1 MSEVTEVQYQS
12 LGNDL
17 FWTAYHREGSHF
29 ERLSWSGYND
39 GFWWHN
45 VEPTDQFK
53 VTKCKCGKE
62 FRLNEGN
69 KEATELQPTNEVRP
83 NDKPKSKLGKL

>member
-1 MSEVTEVQYQS
+1 MGKVTEIKHEKLS
-12 LGNDL
+12 NDL
-17 FWTAYHREGSHF
+17 FWTAYHSDGDHF

-39 GFWWHN
+39 GFWWQN

-53 VTKCKCGKE
+53 IRKCKCGKS

-69 KEATELQPTNEVRP
+69 TKATEVPQPQLKQTLKE
-83 NDKPKSKLGKL
+83 K